1 MPVSLA
7 DDAALRAASS
17 GGASAFHGGAGRD
30 DFDGEGEFEDESP
43 SQQSEHKAEAARREA
58 NWLRKSL
65 QVWLKKF
72 PLTIRQRRHTDD
84 ATLLYALIAPGTVA
98 TNAAGAVEGLSVAP
112 LGGGAR
118 RATLQEVLETFVELE
133 AETLLCLPTTNGMN
147 DTLMSLC
154 LRTVSEK
161 ESARIVL
168 RKVARA
174 LEPAQ
179 HRNFTPAQHRVIMRD
194 LILAFKY
201 GFAIEVY
208 QAIEKAKGRDELLNE
223 KAQLTFKSDESGYE
237 VSRPRISIIPLL
249 D

>member
-1 MPVSLA
+1 MSPRRAGLHPVS
-7 DDAALRAASS
+7 S
-17 GGASAFHGGAGRD
+17 
-30 DFDGEGEFEDESP
+30 
-43 SQQSEHKAEAARREA
+43 
-58 NWLRKSL
+58 
-65 QVWLKKF
+65 
-72 PLTIRQRRHTDD
+72 
-84 ATLLYALIAPGTVA
+84 
-98 TNAAGAVEGLSVAP
+98 AGAVEGLSVAP

-168 RKVARA
+168 REVARA

-208 QAIEKAKGRDELLNE
+208 QAIEKAKGLDELLNE